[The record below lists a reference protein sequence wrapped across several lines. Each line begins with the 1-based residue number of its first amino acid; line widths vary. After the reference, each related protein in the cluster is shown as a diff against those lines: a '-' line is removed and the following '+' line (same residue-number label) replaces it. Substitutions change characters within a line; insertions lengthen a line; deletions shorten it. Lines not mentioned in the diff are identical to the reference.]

1 MIGIESIAYYI
12 PSSKR
17 NNFDLMDKFQ
27 IDENFIKEKIGFE
40 QVSTKDSNEEASDLC
55 FKAWQ
60 NIPSNTREEIMNS
73 IDCIVVVTQ
82 NPDSNIPH
90 VSAKVHGML
99 ELKESCACF
108 DISLGCSGFVYALSV
123 VESFVKE
130 NGMNKALLFTA
141 DPYSKII
148 NPDDKNTA
156 LLFGDAASVTVIGS
170 NPKFTTG
177 KFNFGT
183 IGKLHKELVCN
194 NSELYMNGRSIF
206 DFAARYVP
214 KDVASILIKNNI
226 EQEEIDLFLFHQ
238 GSKYIIDTI
247 KKRLQLPE
255 EKVPFLAG
263 QYGNTVSSSIPI
275 MLSNYMENR
284 EIENVL
290 ICGFGVGLSW
300 ASTILI
306 NNK

>member
-1 MIGIESIAYYI
+1 MIGIENIAFYI
-12 PSSKR
+12 PLSRR
-17 NNFDLMDKFQ
+17 NNFDLMEKFQ
-27 IDENFIKEKIGFE
+27 IDDNFIKEKIGIE
-40 QVSTKDSNEEASDLC
+40 QVSIKEANDEASSLC

-60 NIPSNTREEIMNS
+60 NLPQNVREEITQN

-90 VSAKVHGML
+90 VSAKVHGLL

-123 VESFVKE
+123 VQSFVKE
-130 NGMNKALLFTA
+130 NSFNKALLFTA

-156 LLFGDAASVTVIGS
+156 LLFGDAASVTVIGN

-183 IGKLHKELVCN
+183 IGKSHKELVCN
-194 NSELYMNGRSIF
+194 NSELYMNGRAIF

-214 KDVASILIKNNI
+214 NDVASILEKNNM
-226 EQEEIDLFLFHQ
+226 EQNDIDLFLFHQ
-238 GSKYIIDTI
+238 GSKYIVDTI
-247 KKRLQLPE
+247 KKRLKLPE
-255 EKVPFLAG
+255 EKVPFMARN
-263 QYGNTVSSSIPI
+263 YGNTVSSTIPI
-275 MLSNYMENR
+275 MLSSY
-284 EIENVL
+284 IENQDIEKVL

-306 NNK
+306 RNN

>member
-1 MIGIESIAYYI
+1 MIGIEDIAYYI
-12 PSSKR
+12 PSSRK
-17 NNFDLMDKFQ
+17 NNFDLMKKFE
-27 IDENFIKEKIGFE
+27 IDEYFIKEKIGIE
-40 QVSTKDSNEEASDLC
+40 QVSIKESNDEASDLC

-60 NIPSNTREEIMNS
+60 NLPQNIIESIKGS

-90 VSAKVHGML
+90 VSAKVHGLL

-123 VESFVKE
+123 LKSFVKE
-130 NGMNKALLFTA
+130 NGFNKALLFTA

-156 LLFGDAASVTVIGS
+156 LLFGDAATVTIIG
-170 NPKFTTG
+170 NDPKFTIG

-194 NSELYMNGRSIF
+194 NSELHMNGRAIF

-214 KDVASILIKNNI
+214 NDVASILEKNNI
-226 EQEEIDLFLFHQ
+226 EQNDVDLFLFHQ
-238 GSKYIIDTI
+238 GSKFIVDTI
-247 KKRLQLPE
+247 KKRLKLPE
-255 EKVPFLAG
+255 EKVPFMARN
-263 QYGNTVSSSIPI
+263 YGNTVSSTIPI
-275 MLSNYMENR
+275 MLSEYMEKQ
-284 EIENVL
+284 EIVKVL

-306 NNK
+306 RNN

>member
-12 PSSKR
+12 PSSKK

-27 IDENFIKEKIGFE
+27 IDENFIRDKIGFE

-55 FKAWQ
+55 LKAWQ
-60 NIPSNTREEIMNS
+60 NLALNTREEILDS
-73 IDCIVVVTQ
+73 IDCIIVVTQ

-156 LLFGDAASVTVIGS
+156 LLFGDAASITVIGS
-170 NPKFTTG
+170 NAKFTTG

-238 GSKYIIDTI
+238 GSKYIVDTI
-247 KKRLQLPE
+247 KKRLKLPE
-255 EKVPFLAG
+255 DRVPFAAG
-263 QYGNTVSSSIPI
+263 HYGNTVSSSIPI
-275 MLSNYMENR
+275 MLSAYIENR
-284 EIENVL
+284 EINNVL

-306 NNK
+306 KSK

>member
-1 MIGIESIAYYI
+1 MIGIEDIAYYI
-12 PSSKR
+12 PSSRK
-17 NNFDLMDKFQ
+17 NNFDLMKKFE
-27 IDENFIKEKIGFE
+27 IDEYFIKEKIGIE
-40 QVSTKDSNEEASDLC
+40 QVSIKDSNDEASDLC

-60 NIPSNTREEIMNS
+60 NLPQITRELIKDN

-90 VSAKVHGML
+90 VSAKVHGLL

-123 VESFVKE
+123 VKSFVKE
-130 NGMNKALLFTA
+130 NGFDKALLFTA
-141 DPYSKII
+141 DPYSKIV

-156 LLFGDAASVTVIGS
+156 LLFGDAASVTIIGS
-170 NPKFTTG
+170 DPKFTIG

-183 IGKLHKELVCN
+183 IGKLHKELVSVN
-194 NSELYMNGRSIF
+194 GELYMNGRAIF

-214 KDVASILIKNNI
+214 NDVVSVLVKNNI
-226 EQEEIDLFLFHQ
+226 EQNDVDLFLFHQ
-238 GSKYIIDTI
+238 GSKYIVDTI
-247 KKRLQLPE
+247 RKRVKLPE
-255 EKVPFLAG
+255 EKVPFLARN
-263 QYGNTVSSSIPI
+263 YGNTVSSTIPI
-275 MLSNYMENR
+275 MLSEYLENQ
-284 EIENVL
+284 EIGKVL

-306 NNK
+306 RKN

>member
-1 MIGIESIAYYI
+1 MIGIENIAYYI
-12 PSSKR
+12 PELRK
-17 NNFDLMDKFQ
+17 NNFDLMKKFE

-40 QVSTKDSNEEASDLC
+40 RVSTKDSNEEASDLC

-60 NIPSNTREEIMNS
+60 NLDLNTREDILDF

-90 VSAKVHGML
+90 VSAKVHGLL

-108 DISLGCSGFVYALSV
+108 DISLGCSGFIYALSV

-148 NPDDKNTA
+148 NPNDKNTA

-170 NPKFTTG
+170 SPKFTSG

-238 GSKYIIDTI
+238 GSKYIVDTI
-247 KKRLQLPE
+247 KKRLKLPE
-255 EKVPFLAG
+255 ERVPFVAG
-263 QYGNTVSSSIPI
+263 HYGNTVSSSIPI
-275 MLSNYMENR
+275 MLSAYIDNR
-284 EIENVL
+284 EINNVL

-306 NNK
+306 KNK